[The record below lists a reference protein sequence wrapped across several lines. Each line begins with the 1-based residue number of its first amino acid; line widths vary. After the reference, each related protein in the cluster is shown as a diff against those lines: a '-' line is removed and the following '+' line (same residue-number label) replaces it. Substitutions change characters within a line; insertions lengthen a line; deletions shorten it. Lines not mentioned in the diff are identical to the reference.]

1 MATYYVDLPSDY
13 LHMLNC
19 ICIYKVNKTYKC
31 YNDGDTWR
39 AAATRLT
46 ADAYSQVLDNFWM
59 KPSYKRPYYYIHN
72 INQNLTNP
80 TNPYKSDSKEGT
92 DLPSDS
98 FNINSVTLKNILQA
112 NDNGSPN
119 ANDITEEGYYLITY
133 NNSKS
138 IVHAVSNGDGG
149 WDINGLNDEEL
160 DSIFQYNNTYY
171 KCYENGLA
179 KEYQYNSVNDSLNKS
194 IDLFKTI
201 EFNGND
207 ISNVERKGQ
216 VRYGN
221 TSKVR
226 CEIRY
231 GTDRSLFELI
241 GVYIDYIKTPQ
252 QIRLTQEEL
261 DWTED
266 KSQMLEFP
274 DYVCQEIVNEL
285 VHIIMENL
293 SDQRLTTHPVV
304 SQSIANPAQAQAPQA
319 QGQSAQ

>member
-19 ICIYKVNKTYKC
+19 ICIYRVNKTYKC
-31 YNDGDTWR
+31 YNNGDTWR

-80 TNPYKSDSKEGT
+80 TNPYDFNSKEGT

-98 FNINSVTLKNILQA
+98 SNNNSIILIKKILQA
-112 NDNGSPN
+112 DNNGSPN
-119 ANDITEEGYYLITY
+119 TNDIIEEGYYLVTY

-138 IVHAVSNGDGG
+138 IIHAISNNGG
-149 WDINGLNDEEL
+149 WDINGLNNKEL
-160 DSIFQYNNTYY
+160 NSIFQYNNTYY
-171 KCYENGLA
+171 KCYGENGLA
-179 KEYQYNSVNDSLNKS
+179 KEYYYNKNSV
-194 IDLFKTI
+194 DLFKTI

-304 SQSIANPAQAQAPQA
+304 SQSIANPAQAQTPQA